1 MTKYPL
7 SFYSVATPWEKGQK
21 EVLKGMEKMKETSLV
36 IIKPD
41 GVERKLVGKII
52 QRFEDK
58 GIDLL
63 HLKFERLTVE
73 TVKEHYEHLKD
84 ELFFPE
90 LLAYMTSGPVVVMVV
105 VGDNVVKKVRKLVGA
120 TNPLDAE
127 SGTLRADYGLSVTK
141 NLIHASDSV
150 QSAKIEM
157 QRFFG

>member
-1 MTKYPL
+1 M
-7 SFYSVATPWEKGQK
+7 
-21 EVLKGMEKMKETSLV
+21 
-36 IIKPD
+36 
-41 GVERKLVGKII
+41 
-52 QRFEDK
+52 
-58 GIDLL
+58 
-63 HLKFERLTVE
+63 
-73 TVKEHYEHLKD
+73 KEHYEHLKD

-120 TNPLDAE
+120 TKPLDAE

>member
-1 MTKYPL
+1 
-7 SFYSVATPWEKGQK
+7 
-21 EVLKGMEKMKETSLV
+21 MEKMKETSLV

-127 SGTLRADYGLSVTK
+127 SGSLRADYGLSVTK
-141 NLIHASDSV
+141 NLIHASASV

>member
-1 MTKYPL
+1 LTKYPL
-7 SFYSVATPWEKGQK
+7 SFYSVATLGKGQK

>member
-1 MTKYPL
+1 
-7 SFYSVATPWEKGQK
+7 
-21 EVLKGMEKMKETSLV
+21 MKETSLV

-120 TNPLDAE
+120 TNQRKRSNPLFFIKDCFFFINCQNIPLKWLT
-127 SGTLRADYGLSVTK
+127 SGGRRV
-141 NLIHASDSV
+141 V
-150 QSAKIEM
+150 
-157 QRFFG
+157 

>member
-7 SFYSVATPWEKGQK
+7 SFYSVATPWERAKGSF
-21 EVLKGMEKMKETSLV
+21 ERDGKMKETSLV

-105 VGDNVVKKVRKLVGA
+105 VGDNVVKKCV
-120 TNPLDAE
+120 N
-127 SGTLRADYGLSVTK
+127 
-141 NLIHASDSV
+141 
-150 QSAKIEM
+150 
-157 QRFFG
+157 

>member
-1 MTKYPL
+1 
-7 SFYSVATPWEKGQK
+7 
-21 EVLKGMEKMKETSLV
+21 MEKMKETSLV

-90 LLAYMTSGPVVVMVV
+90 LLAYMTSGLVVVMVV

>member
-7 SFYSVATPWEKGQK
+7 SFYSVATPWERAKGSFERDGK
-21 EVLKGMEKMKETSLV
+21 NEGNKFSN
-36 IIKPD
+36 IKPD

>member
-1 MTKYPL
+1 
-7 SFYSVATPWEKGQK
+7 
-21 EVLKGMEKMKETSLV
+21 MKETSLV

-120 TNPLDAE
+120 TNPLDAK
-127 SGTLRADYGLSVTK
+127 SGSLRADYGLSVTK

>member
-7 SFYSVATPWEKGQK
+7 SFYSVATPWERAK

-127 SGTLRADYGLSVTK
+127 SGSLRADYGLSVTK

>member
-7 SFYSVATPWEKGQK
+7 SFYSVATPWERAKGSF
-21 EVLKGMEKMKETSLV
+21 ERDGKMKETSLV

-127 SGTLRADYGLSVTK
+127 SGSLRADYGLSVTK